1 MRQPSDLT
9 QDAFERLLARAV
21 QIDDAGHE
29 RIDLDRARAIALE
42 VGVSAGAW
50 EAALREMH
58 PPIPTRSA
66 TPTPVAHASASAS
79 RSWNGPLSIAL
90 VGGVLG
96 AVAGF
101 AAPRL
106 GDAVIAAG
114 VFAIAAGVALAV
126 KESYQQRVRARS
138 YALAAWWLAVP
149 AGIMIG
155 MREPHIDPIV
165 FGAVSWAWCELVGA
179 ALRWRTRS
187 ARENSASVT
196 PDTTPIPR

>member
-1 MRQPSDLT
+1 MRQPSDLS

-42 VGVSAGAW
+42 VGVSAEAW
-50 EAALREMH
+50 EAALREIDQPVPKH
-58 PPIPTRSA
+58 SA
-66 TPTPVAHASASAS
+66 TPTPVAHTTVNTP
-79 RSWNGPLSIAL
+79 RSTLGVLSIAL

-96 AVAGF
+96 TIAGF

-114 VFAIAAGVALAV
+114 VLAIAGGVALAV
-126 KESYQQRVRARS
+126 KESYLQRVRARS
-138 YALAAWWLAVP
+138 YALAAWWLAIP

-165 FGAVSWAWCELVGA
+165 FGAASWAWCEAVGA
-179 ALRWRTRS
+179 ALRWHTRRAAAHS
-187 ARENSASVT
+187 ATVT